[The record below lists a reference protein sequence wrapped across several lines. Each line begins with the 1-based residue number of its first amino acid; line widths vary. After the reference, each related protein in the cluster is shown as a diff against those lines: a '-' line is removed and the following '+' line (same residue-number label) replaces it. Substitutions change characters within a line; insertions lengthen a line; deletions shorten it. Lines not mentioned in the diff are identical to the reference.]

1 MRIIF
6 IGPPGVGKGTQ
17 SQRLLKH
24 FGIPHVSTGD
34 LLRDAITEKTRLG
47 RLVQRYM
54 TRGQLVP
61 DPIVLEVVGARLEA
75 GDCQNG
81 CLFDGFPRTLGQAQA
96 LDEFLAEMGAPLD
109 AVIELKVD
117 EEEVVRRLAQRQRV
131 DDTPDIIRR
140 RMHSYWQETAPLL
153 DYYQRRNILYSIDGV
168 GTPDEVFGRI
178 KAALDARGHG
188 PAGP

>member
-17 SQRLLKH
+17 SQRLLAH
-24 FGIPHVSTGD
+24 FGIPHISTGD
-34 LLRDAITEKTRLG
+34 LLRAAMVERTHLG
-47 RLVQRYM
+47 RLAQRYI

-61 DPIVLEVVGARLEA
+61 DPIVLQIVGARLA
-75 GDCQNG
+75 QGDCQKG

-96 LDEFLAEMGAPLD
+96 LDDFLAELGAPLD

-117 EEEVVRRLAQRQRV
+117 EDEVVRRLAQRQRG
-131 DDTPDIIRR
+131 DDTPEIIRR
-140 RMHSYWQETAPLL
+140 RMQSYWQETAPLL
-153 DYYQRRNILYSIDGV
+153 DYYRERNILYTIDGV

-178 KAALDARGHG
+178 KAALERGRG
-188 PAGP
+188 ERS

>member
-34 LLRDAITEKTRLG
+34 LLREAISESTRLG
-47 RLVQRYM
+47 RLAQRYM

-61 DPIVLEVVGARLEA
+61 DPIVLQIVGARLEE

-117 EEEVVRRLAQRQRV
+117 EDEVVRRLAQRQRG
-131 DDTPDIIRR
+131 DDTPEIIRR

-178 KAALDARGHG
+178 KAALEARG
-188 PAGP
+188 PKPPDA

>member
-34 LLRDAITEKTRLG
+34 LLREAISEKTRLG
-47 RLVQRYM
+47 RLAQRYM

-61 DPIVLEVVGARLEA
+61 DPIVLQIVGARLEE

-96 LDEFLAEMGAPLD
+96 LDEFLADMGAPLD

-117 EEEVVRRLAQRQRV
+117 EDEVVRRLAQRQRG
-131 DDTPDIIRR
+131 DDTPEIIRR
-140 RMHSYWQETAPLL
+140 RMHSYWEQTAPLL

-178 KAALDARGHG
+178 KAALDARGHK
-188 PAGP
+188 PTSP

>member
-17 SQRLLKH
+17 SQRLLEYL
-24 FGIPHVSTGD
+24 GIPHIATGD
-34 LLRDAITEKTRLG
+34 LLRAAMVEKTRLG
-47 RLVQRYM
+47 RLAQRYI

-61 DPIVLEVVGARLEA
+61 DPIVLQIVGARLA
-75 GDCQNG
+75 QGDCQQG

-96 LDEFLAEMGAPLD
+96 LDDFLAELGAPLD

-117 EEEVVRRLAQRQRV
+117 EDEVVRRLAQRRRG
-131 DDTPDIIRR
+131 DDTPEIIRR
-140 RMHSYWQETAPLL
+140 RMQSYWQETAPLL
-153 DYYQRRNILYSIDGV
+153 DYYRQRNILVTIDGV

-178 KAALDARGHG
+178 KAALGRA
-188 PAGP
+188 AES

>member
-34 LLRDAITEKTRLG
+34 LLREAIAEKTRLG
-47 RLVQRYM
+47 RLAQRYM

-61 DPIVLEVVGARLEA
+61 DPIVLQIVGARLEE

-96 LDEFLAEMGAPLD
+96 LDEFLAEMGAPLN

-117 EEEVVRRLAQRQRV
+117 EDEVVRRLAQRQRG
-131 DDTPDIIRR
+131 DDTPEIIRR
-140 RMHSYWQETAPLL
+140 RMHSYWEQTAPLL

-178 KAALDARGHG
+178 KAALDARGHE
-188 PAGP
+188 PT

>member
-17 SQRLLKH
+17 SQRLLKY

-34 LLRDAITEKTRLG
+34 LLREAISESTRLG
-47 RLVQRYM
+47 RLAQRYM

-61 DPIVLEVVGARLEA
+61 DPIVLQIVGARLEE

-117 EEEVVRRLAQRQRV
+117 EDEVVRRLAQRQRG
-131 DDTPDIIRR
+131 DDTPEIIRR

-178 KAALDARGHG
+178 KAALDARGPK
-188 PAGP
+188 PADA